1 MQPYSHIA
9 LVTAKTWKQS
19 KQTIQTST
27 DEQDVAHV
35 YYGIPLK
42 HKKDETMPS
51 AATWMDLEI
60 SY

>member
-1 MQPYSHIA
+1 MQPYTHIA
-9 LVTAKTWKQS
+9 LFTAKTWKQS
-19 KQTIQTST
+19 KRSST

-35 YYGIPLK
+35 YYGIPLR
-42 HKKDETMPS
+42 HKKDETTPS